1 MDCGAVNAQNNTASL
16 PVRHTEQHTTPVRP
30 PPSGNLGPE
39 SKKDTSMYRAS
50 LTTAARR
57 GSHRLWRAD
66 LAHAC
71 ANYPYYS
78 SRGAAQTLAGAR
90 SPCVCKTPGSSES
103 GASDPPQRTETIATV
118 TECREAPL
126 DAIFVL
132 GMSATALG
140 AMAGMT
146 LGCDANPVPGAI
158 MGFSFS
164 AMALSFWEISC
175 AGRAS
180 ITTRSTPPQ

>member
-1 MDCGAVNAQNNTASL
+1 MDCGAANAQNNAVSL
-16 PVRHTEQHTTPVRP
+16 SVRYIEQHTTPVRP
-30 PPSGNLGPE
+30 PPSGNLKPE

-90 SPCVCKTPGSSES
+90 GPCVCKTPGSSES

-126 DAIFVL
+126 DAIFVF
-132 GMSATALG
+132 GMSATT
-140 AMAGMT
+140 AGMM
-146 LGCDANPVPGAI
+146 LGYDANPVSGAI

-180 ITTRSTPPQ
+180 ITTRPTPPQ